1 MYPHLHAL
9 FVAVLGY
16 PRGKV
21 LTDTGGDAG
30 RPDVT
35 CKAPSGI
42 GPDVDWIVV
51 EAKDRQNGFGSPE
64 RIETIFAEKSK
75 YITPNT
81 AWFVMVD
88 PTKMIARPRVRR

>member
-1 MYPHLHAL
+1 
-9 FVAVLGY
+9 VAVLGY